1 MKRKKMKRKKME
13 RNKQNRNNNNSQHK
27 KKLMK
32 VPLLINLQQMIDQFN
47 NQFKN
52 LIALN
57 LAKKNKIKASCRFKR
72 VIQIKLIKAVI
83 LLILKINQ
91 IYL

>member
-1 MKRKKMKRKKME
+1 MKRKKME
-13 RNKQNRNNNNSQHK
+13 RKKKIKNNNNSQHK

-32 VPLLINLQQMIDQFN
+32 VLLLINLQSMIDQFN

-57 LAKKNKIKASCRFKR
+57 LAKKNKIKASSQFKR
-72 VIQIKLIKAVI
+72 VIPIKLIKTVI

-91 IYL
+91 IYS